1 MTVQAESVAANV
13 GQPLITIGITCYN
26 AADTISRAVDSAFAQ
41 DWPNKEV
48 IVVDDASTDGSAA
61 VLAALVERHPSLVV
75 VRHGENRGYPGALNS
90 IIERAQ
96 GTFVAIFDDDDASD
110 PRRLEAQY
118 RRIVDYEQASGENLV
133 LCYSNRYVV
142 KPGQGR
148 PDHIAEAIGRRPPEP
163 RGTAVAEYLFGY
175 QRDPA
180 YVWGMFGSCTLM
192 ARREVFRRVGAF
204 DETFRRCAEWDFAV
218 RAAFMGGHF
227 IAVDEPL
234 VTQHKT
240 PSSDKA
246 GKIALIYALQLR
258 SKHRDYLRHRGVY
271 LASRAIARAN
281 FYGSKGRRWAARLHL
296 ALALALLPMRLRPK
310 RPSTSRTA

>member
-1 MTVQAESVAANV
+1 MD
-13 GQPLITIGITCYN
+13 QPLITIGITCYN
-26 AADTISRAVDSAFAQ
+26 AADTIARAVDSAFAQ
-41 DWPNKEV
+41 DWRNKEV
-48 IVVDDASTDGSAA
+48 IVVDDASTDGSSE
-61 VLAALVERHPSLVV
+61 VLASLVRGHPSLVV

-90 IIERAQ
+90 ILERAQ
-96 GTFVAIFDDDDASD
+96 GAFVAVFDDDDESD

-118 RRIVDYEQASGENLV
+118 RRIVAYEQVSSCDLV

-142 KPGQGR
+142 PPGQSR

-163 RGTAVAEYLFGY
+163 RGSAVAEHLFGY
-175 QRDPA
+175 RRDPA

-192 ARREVFRRVGAF
+192 ARRQVFRRVGAF

-218 RAAFMGGHF
+218 RTAFMGGHF

-240 PSSDKA
+240 LSSDKA
-246 GKIALIYALQLR
+246 GKIALTYALKLR
-258 SKHRDYLRHRGVY
+258 SKYHDYLRRRGVY

-281 FYGSKGRRWAARLHL
+281 FYSNKGLRWTARLHL
-296 ALALALLPMRLRPK
+296 VLALTLLPMPLRVAELRRRLL
-310 RPSTSRTA
+310 T

>member
-1 MTVQAESVAANV
+1 M
-13 GQPLITIGITCYN
+13 ITIGITCYN
-26 AADTISRAVDSAFAQ
+26 AADTIARAVTSAFAQ
-41 DWPNKEV
+41 VWPDKEV
-48 IVVDDASTDGSAA
+48 IVVDDASTDDSAE
-61 VLAALVERHPSLVV
+61 VLAALRERYPALHV
-75 VRHGENRGYPGALNS
+75 VRHDENRGYPGALNS

-96 GTFVAIFDDDDASD
+96 GDLVAIFDDDDESN

-118 RRIVDYEQASGENLV
+118 RRILSYERACDTDLV

-142 KPGQGR
+142 KPGEVH
-148 PDHIAEAIGRRPPEP
+148 PDHIAEAIGRQPLEP

-175 QRDPA
+175 QFDPA

-218 RAAFMGGHF
+218 RAAFMGTHF

-240 PSSDKA
+240 LSSDKA

-258 SKHRDYLRHRGVY
+258 SKYRDYLKRHGVY
-271 LASRAIARAN
+271 LASRALARAYFCRN
-281 FYGSKGRRWAARLHL
+281 NGRRWTAQLHFVL
-296 ALALALLPMRLRPK
+296 ALGLLPRRLR
-310 RPSTSRTA
+310 TAKLHRRFLA